1 MAQLA
6 DYSLS
11 HRITPEGATMKTLGP
26 NPEAAVLPCR
36 GFQALLCGLLLAAGT
51 GCRESVPQGT
61 GGDGAELKWARKVA
75 ESFLKALTVDNGK
88 TAYGLLGTDY
98 RERLPE
104 DQRTGKYWVRPDP
117 FGSVLSWEIDGEE
130 LAPDRSEV
138 VFQGRIRVRYLTAGE
153 REHPFFVMVAKE
165 KDSGSWRVSNFLM
178 ERLK

>member
-104 DQRTGKYWVRPDP
+104 DQRTGKYWVRPNLSGRSYLGRSTARNWP
-117 FGSVLSWEIDGEE
+117 LTGLRSCFRVGFGCATSL
-130 LAPDRSEV
+130 
-138 VFQGRIRVRYLTAGE
+138 
-153 REHPFFVMVAKE
+153 RE
-165 KDSGSWRVSNFLM
+165 SGSIPFS
-178 ERLK
+178 